1 MKIEYRKGD
10 LFQTEIQTIVHGC
23 NAQGVMNSGIAKIIR
38 EKYPKAYER
47 YVNEHK
53 ANGLKLGKLVVV
65 PCGDKVK
72 DFDNYK
78 IIVNAITQEFFG
90 RENDRYVSY
99 DAVDD
104 NRTVFGIGSNLYMNG
119 HNSKLTLDDVVFD
132 SGNTITN
139 FTTKENG
146 RLTFGS
152 IDQTK
157 NARIKVGSPYKLI
170 FTPKTTL
177 TNTAGLFYFVL
188 SDAVDASGNKIDLIV
203 E

>member
-23 NAQGVMNSGIAKIIR
+23 NAQGVMGSGIAKIIR

-104 NRTVFGIGSNLYMNG
+104 VMTRINQFVEMYGITQIAMPQIG
-119 HNSKLTLDDVVFD
+119 
-132 SGNTITN
+132 
-139 FTTKENG
+139 
-146 RLTFGS
+146 
-152 IDQTK
+152 
-157 NARIKVGSPYKLI
+157 
-170 FTPKTTL
+170 
-177 TNTAGLFYFVL
+177 AGLGNGSWEVISAIIEHRLIHVTPVVYVL
-188 SDAVDASGNKIDLIV
+188 